1 MFLFW
6 KDYSVPI
13 SENCGRVKV
22 GLDHQKVGHGAVY
35 NLAIGPGVKSWLE
48 CRARLFLGLLLPQ
61 SENVVGLN
69 FLLPL
74 ILSCDNPVFI

>member
-35 NLAIGPGVKSWLE
+35 NLAIGPGVKSWLDYFWAFY
-48 CRARLFLGLLLPQ
+48 CPK
-61 SENVVGLN
+61 VKM
-69 FLLPL
+69 
-74 ILSCDNPVFI
+74 